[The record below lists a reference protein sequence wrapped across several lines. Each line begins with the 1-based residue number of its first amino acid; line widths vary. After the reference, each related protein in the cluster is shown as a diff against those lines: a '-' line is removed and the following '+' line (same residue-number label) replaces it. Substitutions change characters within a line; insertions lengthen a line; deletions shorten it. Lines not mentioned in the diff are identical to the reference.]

1 MKRNMKRYGIWCGI
15 LLIWLAALGGCVQP
29 KQYRSEEKE
38 ILDPVI
44 VFRSFSGYYILS
56 CLQDS
61 LDMDRQEFD
70 RRFATAESATEQGA
84 DLDSL
89 RFVCLSL
96 NAHADVD
103 QFRRGLEVFDRY
115 LRDHPDA
122 GNDMLGLRLLLGRL
136 DEEVRNGWSA
146 RQTLLGE
153 KKELQEQLALLQ
165 GSLEQVE
172 LKNIEL
178 QNQIE
183 QLKNIEHIIKSRE
196 TDKP

>member
-1 MKRNMKRYGIWCGI
+1 
-15 LLIWLAALGGCVQP
+15 
-29 KQYRSEEKE
+29 
-38 ILDPVI
+38 
-44 VFRSFSGYYILS
+44 
-56 CLQDS
+56 
-61 LDMDRQEFD
+61 
-70 RRFATAESATEQGA
+70 EQGA

>member
-38 ILDPVI
+38 IMDPVI

>member
-1 MKRNMKRYGIWCGI
+1 
-15 LLIWLAALGGCVQP
+15 VQP

-38 ILDPVI
+38 IMDPVI

-70 RRFATAESATEQGA
+70 RRFATAESASEQGA

>member
-1 MKRNMKRYGIWCGI
+1 MKRYGIWCGI

-38 ILDPVI
+38 IMDPVI

-70 RRFATAESATEQGA
+70 RRFATAESASEQGA

>member
-15 LLIWLAALGGCVQP
+15 LLVWLAALSGCVQLG
-29 KQYRSEEKE
+29 QYRFEDDEVR
-38 ILDPVI
+38 DPVI
-44 VFRSFSGYYILS
+44 VFRSFSSYYILS

-61 LDMDRQEFD
+61 RDMDRQEFG
-70 RRFATAESATEQGA
+70 RRFAMAESAIEQGA

-96 NAHADVD
+96 NAQADVD
-103 QFRRGLEVFDRY
+103 QFRRGLEEYNRY

-122 GNDMLGLRLLLGRL
+122 GNDMLGLRILLERL
-136 DEEVRNGWSA
+136 DEEIRNSWSA
-146 RQTLLGE
+146 RETLLDE
-153 KKELQEQLALLQ
+153 KKQLQDRLDLLQ

-183 QLKNIEHIIKSRE
+183 QLKNIEQIIKSRE

>member
-70 RRFATAESATEQGA
+70 RRFATAESASEQGA